1 MLSSSST
8 SSSSCAASELG
19 IPSVT
24 LLFPPGQWESSFQL
38 KELKFSLWRKRP
50 RMRNKASLFN
60 QGLWNLENKERSGGR
75 CITTTSAFDSLVYTT
90 TWANP
95 GLRAWAPWSLWSPR
109 WERRGFISES
119 LPWGTAGW
127 GSRICLSMSV
137 CLCVSLSLSF
147 LLRELKAKAVSGKL
161 DISDT
166 IQNSVP
172 IKCLKYGVK
181 KEDSGFE
188 LWHWGG

>member
-1 MLSSSST
+1 
-8 SSSSCAASELG
+8 
-19 IPSVT
+19 
-24 LLFPPGQWESSFQL
+24 
-38 KELKFSLWRKRP
+38 
-50 RMRNKASLFN
+50 MRNKASLFN
-60 QGLWNLENKERSGGR
+60 QGLWNLENKELSRGR
-75 CITTTSAFDSLVYTT
+75 CITTTSAFESLVYTT

-95 GLRAWAPWSLWSPR
+95 GLRAWAPWSLWSPK
-109 WERRGFISES
+109 WKRRGFISES

-147 LLRELKAKAVSGKL
+147 LLRELKAKADSGKL
-161 DISDT
+161 DFSDA

-172 IKCLKYGVK
+172 IKCLKSGVK

-188 LWHWGG
+188 LWHRGGYWILLSLSFSLFWKQMITGVSTILWLEGNNWGFFSLCHSEHLLRHLSWC